1 MSGGVEYNKIALN
14 DVVTRLQN
22 LLETEKCTVSVST
35 INSGLA
41 SEKISEI
48 AGLYDTIDEKIR
60 ILIQE
65 TLNITRNVI
74 EAVEEVDGV

>member
-1 MSGGVEYNKIALN
+1 MSCGVEYNKVAIN
-14 DVVTRLQN
+14 DVITKLQG

-35 INSGLA
+35 VNSGLV

-60 ILIQE
+60 TLIQE

-74 EAVEEVDGV
+74 EAVEEIDGV